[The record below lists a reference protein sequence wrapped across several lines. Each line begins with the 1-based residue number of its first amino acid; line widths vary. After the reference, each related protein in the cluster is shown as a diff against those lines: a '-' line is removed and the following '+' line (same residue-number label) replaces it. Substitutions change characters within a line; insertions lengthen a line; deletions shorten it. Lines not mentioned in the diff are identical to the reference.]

1 MQIPRLKGGQCKMPD
16 PGRADARQWTI
27 RRGARTVP
35 VHGEQR

>member
-16 PGRADARQWTI
+16 PGPRDARQWNI
-27 RRGARTVP
+27 RRGARTGA